1 MANSQE
7 IVRYKQ
13 QLTSLIINNAAIVK
27 LINEPEITNPEDLIY
42 HNIYDFVRVPE
53 TIDEEKTYICIK
65 VDVPQVYR
73 SSFLFKQLII
83 SIYIISHQKQ
93 MITEYGG
100 TRIDLIS
107 ALLDKMLN
115 GRRDI
120 GKKKLELISN
130 IEDSM
135 GSKHRCRIMKFKAE
149 DINNSKC
156 FEPED
161 EILDQL
167 TE

>member
-13 QLTSLIINNAAIVK
+13 QLTSLIINNAAVVK

-42 HNIYDFVRVPE
+42 HNIYDFVRIPE

-115 GRRDI
+115 GRKDI

-130 IEDSM
+130 IEDSV

>member
-42 HNIYDFVRVPE
+42 HNIYDFVRIPE

-83 SIYIISHQKQ
+83 SIYIISHQNQ

-115 GRRDI
+115 GRKDI

-130 IEDSM
+130 IEDSI

-156 FEPED
+156 LEPED

>member
-130 IEDSM
+130 IEDSV

>member
-7 IVRYKQ
+7 IIRYKQ
-13 QLTSLIINNAAIVK
+13 QLTSLIINNTAIVK

-42 HNIYDFVRVPE
+42 HNIYDFVRIPE

-120 GKKKLELISN
+120 GKKKLELIFLKLCTK
-130 IEDSM
+130 IILVMEL
-135 GSKHRCRIMKFKAE
+135 KFKL
-149 DINNSKC
+149 KKV
-156 FEPED
+156 
-161 EILDQL
+161 IL
-167 TE
+167 

>member
-7 IVRYKQ
+7 IIRYKQ
-13 QLTSLIINNAAIVK
+13 QLTSLIINNAAVVK

-42 HNIYDFVRVPE
+42 HNIYDFVRIPE

-130 IEDSM
+130 IEDSV

>member
-7 IVRYKQ
+7 IIRYKQ
-13 QLTSLIINNAAIVK
+13 QLTSLIINNAAVVK

-42 HNIYDFVRVPE
+42 HNIYDFVRIPE

-130 IEDSM
+130 IEDSI

>member
-130 IEDSM
+130 IEDSV

-156 FEPED
+156 LEPED

>member
-13 QLTSLIINNAAIVK
+13 QLTSLIINNAAVVK

-42 HNIYDFVRVPE
+42 HNIYDFVRIPE

-115 GRRDI
+115 GRKDI
-120 GKKKLELISN
+120 GKKKLELIAN
-130 IEDSM
+130 IEDSV

-156 FEPED
+156 LEPED

>member
-13 QLTSLIINNAAIVK
+13 QLTSLIINNAAVVK

-115 GRRDI
+115 GRKDI

-130 IEDSM
+130 IEDSV

-156 FEPED
+156 LEPED